1 MAETTLQGYTKAN
14 ALTAEQLDYIIGQI
28 TDGADPVQACLD
40 AGTSHG
46 QFRKRCERD
55 DEIGQRAAQARVDG
69 NPELL
74 AKARSMF
81 HYHVFE
87 RKDYKALKDFLMVY
101 DPDWDKLRTQRF
113 EVDHSVSGE
122 IEHKLSQYTKEELE
136 TIRRL
141 ELERM
146 KDEHPVL
153 ELPAKSEAA

>member
-1 MAETTLQGYTKAN
+1 MNGNPL
-14 ALTAEQLDYIIGQI
+14 LL
-28 TDGADPVQACLD
+28 
-40 AGTSHG
+40 
-46 QFRKRCERD
+46 
-55 DEIGQRAAQARVDG
+55 ARV
-69 NPELL
+69 
-74 AKARSMF
+74 RSIF
-81 HYHVFE
+81 HWHVFE
-87 RKDYKALKDFLMVY
+87 KKNYAALKDFLMVY